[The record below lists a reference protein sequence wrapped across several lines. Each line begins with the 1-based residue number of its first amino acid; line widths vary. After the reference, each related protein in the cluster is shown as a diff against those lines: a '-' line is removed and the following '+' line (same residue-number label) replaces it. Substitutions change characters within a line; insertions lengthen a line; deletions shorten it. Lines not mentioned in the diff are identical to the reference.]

1 MLEDLKSKKKI
12 KENENNSLKNQM
24 TNLQKIVKENC
35 YGLNNEK
42 NVNEISKIVSS
53 IKENKED
60 NINKTPKSIKNKK
73 ISKLNDRQNIIVKKD
88 VYSPDSN

>member
-1 MLEDLKSKKKI
+1 
-12 KENENNSLKNQM
+12 M